1 MSWPSTPGPTNYQHP
16 FPNYQLN
23 DLHQAMD
30 YNAAGEPI
38 IRVATYPGS
47 ESSTFGTAD
56 AFGRGRVATPY
67 TLFDSAFLG
76 GDNGFFDTAT
86 SGTASA
92 SWQAYQ
98 SVIDMTVG
106 TASGDEVIR
115 QSKRVFPY
123 QPGKSLEI
131 FNSFCFNTPKTN
143 LRQRVGYFTAYN
155 GVYFEAD
162 GTTLNL
168 VIRKQTGASTYT
180 EDRVSQTNWNNDP
193 LNGTGTSGI
202 TLDPSLVQI
211 FYCDIEWLGVG
222 SVRCGF
228 IINGVF
234 ILAHTFN
241 HANVAGN
248 TTTYMESA
256 QQSIRLEITNTGTT
270 ASSSTMKQICCSVI
284 SCGGYENVSVQNSA
298 GRGLTYY
305 TMSTAGT
312 FYNLV
317 SLRLTA
323 DGLDKCA
330 VPDAIAILTD
340 SNQNMQYRIILNP
353 TFSGAL
359 TWTSSTTF
367 VESTT
372 SNVTVTGGTV
382 ISTGFIVNKGE
393 PATLSGLNPLA
404 YQLGRTIA
412 GVSDIL
418 CIAVTADSNNVKL
431 GGDISWIEF

>member
-30 YNAAGEPI
+30 YNVYGEPI

-47 ESSTFGTAD
+47 AASTFGNSD
-56 AFGRGRVATPY
+56 AFGRNRTALPY

-76 GDNGFFDTAT
+76 GDNGFFDTDT

-92 SWQAYQ
+92 TYQAYQ

-123 QPGKSLEI
+123 QPGKSLEV
-131 FNSFCFNTPKTN
+131 FNSFCFNTLQTN
-143 LRQRVGYFTAYN
+143 LRQRVGYFTDYN

-162 GTTLNL
+162 GETLYM
-168 VIRKQTGASTYT
+168 VCRRQTGATTYT
-180 EDRVSQTNWNNDP
+180 EERIEQADWNGDP
-193 LNGTGTSGI
+193 LNGTGTSAI
-202 TLDPSLVQI
+202 TLDPTLVQI
-211 FYCDIEWLGVG
+211 FYTDIEWLGVG
-222 SVRCGF
+222 SVRTGF
-228 IINGVF
+228 IINGAF

-241 HANVAGN
+241 HANQPGN
-248 TTTYMESA
+248 TTTYMASA
-256 QQSIRLEITNTGTT
+256 QQSVRLEITNTGTT
-270 ASSSTMKQICCSVI
+270 AGASTMKQICCSVI
-284 SCGGYENVSVQNSA
+284 SCGGYENVSVQHTA

-305 TMSTAGT
+305 TMPTAGT

-323 DGLDKCA
+323 AGLDKCA

-340 SNQNMQYRIILNP
+340 SNQNMQYQIILNP
-353 TFSGAL
+353 TFSAPL
-359 TWTSSTTF
+359 SWSASTTF
-367 VESTT
+367 VESST
-372 SNVTVTGGTV
+372 SNVTVSGGTV
-382 ISTGFIVNKGE
+382 IATGFIVNKGE

-404 YQLGRTIA
+404 YQLGRFIDGT
-412 GVSDIL
+412 SDVL
-418 CIAVTADSNNVKL
+418 TIAVTADSNNVKL
-431 GGDISWIEF
+431 GGNISWIEF

>member
-1 MSWPSTPGPTNYQHP
+1 M
-16 FPNYQLN
+16 
-23 DLHQAMD
+23 
-30 YNAAGEPI
+30 
-38 IRVATYPGS
+38 
-47 ESSTFGTAD
+47 
-56 AFGRGRVATPY
+56 
-67 TLFDSAFLG
+67 
-76 GDNGFFDTAT
+76 
-86 SGTASA
+86 
-92 SWQAYQ
+92 
-98 SVIDMTVG
+98 
-106 TASGDEVIR
+106 
-115 QSKRVFPY
+115 FPY

-222 SVRCGF
+222 SIRCGF